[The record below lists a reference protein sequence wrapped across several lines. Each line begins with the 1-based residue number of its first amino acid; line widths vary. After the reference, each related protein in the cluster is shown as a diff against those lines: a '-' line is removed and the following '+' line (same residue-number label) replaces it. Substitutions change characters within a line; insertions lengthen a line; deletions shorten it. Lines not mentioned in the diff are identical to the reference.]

1 MSASASGKSSVAQ
14 DTHQEWEQS
23 LSGPSAGPDST
34 SVRGLRVAYLI
45 NQYPKVS
52 HTFIRREILA
62 AERLGV
68 RIERLALRGWDEKV
82 VDERDEAERPRTRFV
97 LKEGIFPLV
106 VSAARRF
113 VRQPKSFLRALGEAV
128 TMSRRSTRSLPYH
141 LVYLAQACRIKD
153 LLDETPVEHLHAH
166 FGTNSAEIAR
176 LVWLLGG
183 PTYSF
188 TVHGSDEADDGKY
201 LHLDRKVRDAK
212 FVAAV
217 SAYTR
222 SQLLRHA
229 APEDWHKVHV
239 VHCGLDSESFDD
251 AAEAASSPTFL
262 SIGRL
267 SSEKGHLILLDAFSR
282 VAAQNSDARLVI
294 AGDGPLRAVLERRIG
309 ELGLASRVRITGWI
323 SGDTV
328 REEILACRVL
338 VQPSLQE
345 GLPVVIMEAMAL
357 GRPVIST
364 YVAGIPELVVP
375 ETGWLVP
382 PGDASMLA
390 DAMAR
395 SLRLPDAEIRGM
407 GAAAH
412 ERARARHSI
421 DREAAKLAALFAER
435 A

>member
-1 MSASASGKSSVAQ
+1 M
-14 DTHQEWEQS
+14 
-23 LSGPSAGPDST
+23 
-34 SVRGLRVAYLI
+34 AYLV

-62 AERLGV
+62 AERLGLK
-68 RIERLALRGWDEKV
+68 IERLALRGWDEKV
-82 VDERDEAERPRTRFV
+82 VDARDEAERPRTRFI
-97 LKEGIFPLV
+97 LKDGVFPLIS
-106 VSAARRF
+106 SAARRF
-113 VRQPKSFLRALGEAV
+113 LRQPKSFLRALGEALK
-128 TMSRRSTRSLPYH
+128 MSRRSTRPLPYH
-141 LVYLAQACRIKD
+141 LIYLLQACRIRD
-153 LLDETPVEHLHAH
+153 FLDETPVDHLHAH

-183 PTYSF
+183 PSYSF

-217 SAYTR
+217 SSYTR

-239 VHCGLDSESFDD
+239 VHCGLDSDSFDD
-251 AAEAASSPTFL
+251 TAEAGSSPAFL

-282 VAAQNSDARLVI
+282 VAARNSEARLVI
-294 AGDGPLRAVLERRIG
+294 AGDGPLRAMLEKRIG
-309 ELGLASRVRITGWI
+309 ELGLTARVRITGWI
-323 SGDTV
+323 SGETV
-328 REEILACRVL
+328 REEILACRTL

-345 GLPVVIMEAMAL
+345 GLPVVLMEAMAL

-364 YVAGIPELVVP
+364 YVAGIPELVIP

-382 PGDASMLA
+382 PGNAQMLA
-390 DAMAR
+390 DAMER
-395 SLRLPDAEIRGM
+395 SLQLPDADIRRM

-412 ERARARHSI
+412 ERACERHSI
-421 DREAAKLAALFAER
+421 DREAAKLAALFAEP